1 MRPSVKRLRAVV
13 FDLDDTLYPER
24 EYVLSGFREVAAW
37 SELNLGL
44 AAESSYKELEG
55 LFRSGLRGNIFDV
68 WLASYKLAEASL
80 ISTLVRVYRE
90 HEPAIGPF
98 PEIPSILQRL
108 KGEYRLGL
116 LSDGWLGVQQRKLAA
131 LKLSHYFDCIV
142 FSDEWGREAWKPNVR
157 CFNVLLERL
166 AISAAEVVYVG
177 DNPTKDFLGARKAGL
192 DSIWIRQ
199 PGLTYT
205 HLEPATPDHRPNI
218 SIASILELDSALHE
232 LVEGRT
238 DQQLLVQND

>member
-1 MRPSVKRLRAVV
+1 VKRLRAVV

-37 SELNLGL
+37 SEVHLGV
-44 AAESSYKELEG
+44 AAESAYKELET

-68 WLASYKLAEASL
+68 WLASRKLAEVSL
-80 ISTLVRVYRE
+80 ISTLVHVYRE
-90 HEPAIGPF
+90 HEPAIRPF
-98 PEIPSILQRL
+98 PEIPAMLQRL

-157 CFNVLLERL
+157 CFSMLLERL

-177 DNPTKDFLGARKAGL
+177 DNVSKDFLGARKAGL
-192 DSIWIRQ
+192 DTIWIRQ
-199 PGLTYT
+199 PGLLYT
-205 HLEPATPDHRPNI
+205 HLEPVTPDYEPDI
-218 SIASILELDSALHE
+218 SVTSILELDSALHQ
-232 LVEGRT
+232 LVEC
-238 DQQLLVQND
+238 